1 MTPDQMLAEAE
12 LILDD
17 DRKLNAVPRA
27 ALAAAWA
34 VLAVATTYVGRY
46 AP

>member
-12 LILDD
+12 LVLTDE
-17 DRKLNAVPRA
+17 RKLNAVPRA
-27 ALAAAWA
+27 ALAAVWIA
-34 VLAVATTYVGRY
+34 LAVATTYVGRY